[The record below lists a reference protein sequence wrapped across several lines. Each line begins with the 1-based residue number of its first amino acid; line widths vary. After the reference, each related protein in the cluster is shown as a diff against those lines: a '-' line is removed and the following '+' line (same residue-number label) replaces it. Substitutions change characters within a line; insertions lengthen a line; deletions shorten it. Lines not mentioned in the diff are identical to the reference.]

1 MGVPAVHESKRW
13 VIRAS
18 IIPVTNRMSKLVNMV
33 CLSGLSL
40 ILLPAFVNAQAQQPR
55 AKANQKPLIGYIKD
69 ENLVDMCGCA
79 YEHATRTRGYTF
91 SSDGEVKEAWMNI
104 DGVDVKLKRTH
115 FSGSKGRDRIGSR
128 YFETFEAEGIKVS
141 IVRTVNRLCI
151 PYNPDC
157 ETTGYDVRI
166 TVTKGGRS
174 ETVHAGGQCGCV

>member
-1 MGVPAVHESKRW
+1 MR
-13 VIRAS
+13 
-18 IIPVTNRMSKLVNMV
+18 KLLTQVLLIG
-33 CLSGLSL
+33 LSG
-40 ILLPAFVNAQAQQPR
+40 ILLSAVAQAKHQQPR
-55 AKANQKPLIGYIKD
+55 PRSNQKPLIGYIKNED
-69 ENLVDMCGCA
+69 LVDMCGCA
-79 YEHATRTRGYTF
+79 YEHVTSNRGYTF